1 MSKAEDLRVIK
12 TRAALQNAFFAM
24 LNETSIEDI
33 TINDLCERA
42 CIRRAT
48 FYKHFADKLD
58 FITYIIKDIRMSFDA
73 SFTPLAPTSGPTIEY
88 YVKYA
93 EAVMDF
99 MIKRETAIT
108 KILASPMRSVF
119 IEIFMQQ
126 NYLDM
131 CERLELSAKGGLLLS
146 VSNEA
151 ASCMIVGGV
160 AVNLLRWFEHRD
172 LVSSKVMLDEITQL
186 VGMILG

>member
-1 MSKAEDLRVIK
+1 
-12 TRAALQNAFFAM
+12 
-24 LNETSIEDI
+24 
-33 TINDLCERA
+33 
-42 CIRRAT
+42 
-48 FYKHFADKLD
+48 
-58 FITYIIKDIRMSFDA
+58 MSFDA